1 MATLTGAILHDAGA
15 SEGGRISADLDLYG
29 GPWLPGAQLLSSA
42 GAGALSRTMA
52 AAFARGLAGDR
63 LTDYTDDIYHRIHVM
78 PGRLD
83 LGNVATVESEAVTV
97 WNAHFTAQALASIEA
112 IDVDGISL
120 TGPAAPTAVTPLQEL
135 AYTVAVMTAGPP
147 TADARY
153 VWHFTDQPEVPL
165 PVTATRV
172 IPFGWAP
179 DWADGVRE
187 RLSWLTGLFRSP
199 TAAEQ
204 RRALR
209 LAPRRSFTAPL
220 ILEGHDR
227 QAFDLALWG
236 WGGRV
241 WALPVW
247 HDVQLLPAP
256 LAAEVDVIVCATTGR
271 EFRAGGLA
279 MLRGASA
286 TESEVVEIE
295 EVTGGGLTLS
305 RPTISGWPAGTRL
318 YPVVTA
324 RLSEQPTMTRVHDQ
338 AARAEVSFLAT
349 EPVEVT
355 SAAPAAT
362 YRGWPVLTARP
373 DETEDLTLAMQRLL
387 QVMDNTTGR
396 QAVTDPAG
404 QAFTLQGY
412 RWVLGSRA
420 EHTAL
425 RALLYHLQG
434 RFQALWLPTFADDL
448 TLAAPVAPA
457 DMGVTV
463 RNVGYSRFAGGTPG
477 RRDIRIE
484 LRSGVVY
491 HRRITDAS
499 EAGATE
505 TLTLDSTLGALV
517 TPGDVARIS
526 YLALCRL
533 DQDDIEL
540 LHETDAD
547 GITTCSVIFRSV
559 RDEL

>member
-1 MATLTGAILHDAGA
+1 MTTLTGALLQDADA
-15 SEGGRISADLDLYG
+15 SEGGRITADIDSYA

-52 AAFARGLAGDR
+52 AAFARTLGGAR
-63 LTDYTDDIYHRIHVM
+63 LTDYTDDLYHRVHVI

-83 LGNVATVESEAVTV
+83 LGNVATVQTVEATI
-97 WNAHFTAQALASIEA
+97 WNAYFTAHDLSSIEA
-112 IDVDGISL
+112 VDADGIVL
-120 TGPAAPTAVTPLQEL
+120 TGPAAPTTVTPLQEL
-135 AYTVAVMTAGPP
+135 HYTVAVDTAGPP
-147 TADARY
+147 VADARY
-153 VWHFTDQPEVPL
+153 VWHFAGLPASPL
-165 PVTATRV
+165 PITATRI

-187 RLSWLTGLFRSP
+187 RLSWMTGLFRSP
-199 TAAEQ
+199 TGVEQ

-209 LAPRRSFTAPL
+209 LAPRRTFAAPI
-220 ILEGHDR
+220 ILEGRER
-227 QAFDLALWG
+227 QAFDMALWG
-236 WGGRV
+236 WGARV
-241 WALPVW
+241 WAMPVW
-247 HDVQLLPAP
+247 HDVKL
-256 LAAEVDVIVCATTGR
+256 LAAPVSAGASSIACATTGR

-286 TESEVVEIE
+286 LETEVVEVE
-295 EVTGGGLTLS
+295 SVDAGSLTLA

-324 RLSEQPTMTRVHDQ
+324 RLSEQPALARVHDQ
-338 AARAEVSFLAT
+338 ATRAEVSFLVTVPVDVTPAVPAT
-349 EPVEVT
+349 
-355 SAAPAAT
+355 T
-362 YRGWPVLTARP
+362 YRGRPVLTARP

-387 QVMDNTTGR
+387 QVMDNTTGK

-412 RWVLGSRA
+412 RWLLGSRA

-448 TLAAPVAPA
+448 TLVDPVAPA
-457 DMGVTV
+457 DMGLTV
-463 RNVGYSRFAGGTPG
+463 ANVGYSRFAGGASG

-505 TLTLDSTLGALV
+505 TLALDSALGAIV
-517 TPGDVARIS
+517 NPGDVARIS

-533 DQDDIEL
+533 DQDDLEL

-547 GITTCSVIFRSV
+547 GSTTCSAIFRSV
-559 RDEL
+559 RDDL